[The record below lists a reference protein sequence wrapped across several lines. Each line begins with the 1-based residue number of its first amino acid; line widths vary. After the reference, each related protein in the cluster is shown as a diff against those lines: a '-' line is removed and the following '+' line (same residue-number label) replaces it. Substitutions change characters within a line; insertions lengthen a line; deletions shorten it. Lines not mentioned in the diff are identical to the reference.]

1 MGEMAGE
8 TEEGVTLISQW
19 KRKKLTLKHA
29 QTQTHREA
37 CTSGPSSFYFVS
49 QKKSMLEVNLLISSI
64 QKITYCSRWLISY
77 SVTAVGCQL

>member
-29 QTQTHREA
+29 QTQTHRA

-49 QKKSMLEVNLLISSI
+49 QKKSMLEVDLLISSI
-64 QKITYCSRWLISY
+64 QKIT
-77 SVTAVGCQL
+77 

>member
-1 MGEMAGE
+1 MGEMAGK

-64 QKITYCSRWLISY
+64 QKITQ
-77 SVTAVGCQL
+77 VG

>member
-29 QTQTHREA
+29 QTHREA

-64 QKITYCSRWLISY
+64 QKIT
-77 SVTAVGCQL
+77 